1 MNKHLAVVLKWIE
14 DKSSFSADDLESNAK
29 SSIDAVKDAKDVRE
43 IIYDFAELVRLYLN
57 DDVDSDSID
66 YRSDEL
72 KASIQEFQEQSNKES
87 K

>member
-14 DKSSFSADDLESNAK
+14 DKSSVSDDDLESNAK
-29 SSIDAVKDAKDVRE
+29 SSVDAVKEAKDVRD
-43 IIYDFAELVRLYLN
+43 IIYEFGWVITMYLS

-66 YRSDEL
+66 YWSDEL